1 MSSKKLI
8 NSPTTVVDEAL
19 EGLTMINPGLRL
31 LEGHRVVIREKVRSL
46 SHTKSNNDTLHD
58 LTPDR
63 DWEGEPHLRRRL
75 WPRALLCWIHRARHV
90 DWRGGWEC
98 LRLPSYSLHPGGDQ
112 GGGQEQQR

>member
-1 MSSKKLI
+1 MSGKKLI

-31 LEGHRVVIREKVRSL
+31 LEGHRVVIREKVRESP
-46 SHTKSNNDTLHD
+46 TETWTYD

-63 DWEGEPHLRRRL
+63 DWEGQPHLRRGL
-75 WPRALLCWIHRARHV
+75 WPRAILCWIHRARHV
-90 DWRGGWEC
+90 DWRGGGQR
-98 LRLPSYSLHPGGDQ
+98 LRLPSNSLHPGGHQ